1 MTTNGPR
8 SQARF
13 ARQRGLRRVG
23 GAHESRRLP
32 PTGGSVPQCLRG
44 AYVVALAIALSACS
58 TTPPRVNAPSFDI
71 LITNAQIV
79 DGSGGAPRKGSIAI
93 TGGKI
98 AAVGDVNG
106 TAARTID
113 AKGRTV
119 SPGFI
124 DLHSHSDLTLITDGN
139 GQSKIRQGVTTEV
152 IGESDSVAPRKAL
165 SEGSAGAA
173 GRTRVE
179 GWTDFHGYFAALEKA
194 GISPNLL
201 SYVGLGTVRAM
212 VIGDDDRKATGAEID
227 AMRTLVSSLM
237 DQGIFGVSTGLIYP
251 PNAFATV
258 DELSEVTKPA
268 AEKGGLYAS
277 HLRYDGLKL
286 RDGIGEAITIGERAG
301 IPVHVFHL
309 KVTGQQNI
317 GRMKEVIEM
326 VEAARAR
333 GVRVTADQYPYVA
346 SSTSLTA
353 TIPPWAQDGGTDKLI
368 ARLKDPK
375 ERARIRKEMEN
386 TNPAWESRYQS
397 AGTWQNVQLA
407 AIGRTRGAVE
417 AGASPNRKYEGMRIA
432 EAAKQAGKDP
442 FDFVFDLLIDERASI
457 GCVYFIIDE
466 GDLALAMKQP
476 WVAVGS
482 DGSSLATDGPLRA
495 GVPHPRNFGTFP
507 RVLGRYV
514 RELKVIPLEEAVR
527 KMTSLPAS
535 ILGLSDRGTISEGM
549 WADLVMFDPATV
561 ADQATFEDPFQ
572 YPVGIDLVLVNGT
585 VVLEEG
591 KHTNARPGKVL
602 KRPSAGVNATASGFR
617 SR

>member
-1 MTTNGPR
+1 MITL
-8 SQARF
+8 
-13 ARQRGLRRVG
+13 RQCFRG
-23 GAHESRRLP
+23 SY
-32 PTGGSVPQCLRG
+32 TF
-44 AYVVALAIALSACS
+44 AIAIGLSACS
-58 TTPPRVNAPSFDI
+58 TTPPRATAPSFDI

-79 DGSGGAPRKGSIAI
+79 DGSGGAPRQGSIAI
-93 TGGKI
+93 AGGQI
-98 AAVGDVNG
+98 AAVGEVTG
-106 TAARTID
+106 TATRTID

-124 DLHSHSDLTLITDGN
+124 DMHSHSDMTLITDGN

-152 IGESDSVAPRKAL
+152 IGESDSVAPRKAV
-165 SEGSAGAA
+165 SDRAPWA
-173 GRTRVE
+173 
-179 GWTDFHGYFAALEKA
+179 DFTGYFAAIEKG

-201 SYVGLGTVRAM
+201 SYIGTGTVREL
-212 VIGDDDRKATGAEID
+212 VIGEDDKKATANNIAD
-227 AMRTLVSSLM
+227 MQKIVSTAMS
-237 DQGIFGVSTGLIYP
+237 QGVFGVSSGLIYP

-258 DELSEVTKPA
+258 EELGEVAKA
-268 AEKGGLYAS
+268 ATGGLYAS

-286 RDGIGEAITIGERAG
+286 RDGIEEAIAIGERGG
-301 IPVHVFHL
+301 IPVHIFHI
-309 KVTGQQNI
+309 KVTGQKNI
-317 GRMKEVIEM
+317 GRMKEVIAL

-333 GVRVTADQYPYVA
+333 GIRVTADQYPYVA

-353 TIPPWAQDGGTDKLI
+353 TIPPWAQDGGTDQLI

-407 AIGRTRGAVE
+407 SIGRTRGAVE
-417 AGASPNRKYEGMRIA
+417 AGASPNRKYEGMRVL

-442 FDFVFDLLIDERASI
+442 FDFVFDLLIAERGSI

-482 DGSSLATDGPLRA
+482 DGSSLAIEGPLRA

-514 RELKVIPLEEAVR
+514 RDMKVIPLEEAVR

-535 ILGLSDRGTISEGM
+535 ILGLADRGSIKEGM
-549 WADLVMFDPATV
+549 WADLVIFDPATV
-561 ADQATFEDPFQ
+561 ADQATFENPFQ
-572 YPVGIDLVLVNGT
+572 YPVGIDTVLVNGT
-585 VVLEEG
+585 LVLDEG

-602 KRPSAGVNATASGFR
+602 KRPAGGVTATASNSQ
-617 SR
+617 SRQSS